1 MYSDDDMVLKKH
13 DNSSRGDKRIVLF
26 ILFHSISGISWVAVV
41 LVKEAH
47 WRFKT
52 VCAVLVLNA
61 KTIFFSSSKIPFLLL
76 FYFLHL
82 RRMVVVNLGNVI

>member
-13 DNSSRGDKRIVLF
+13 DNRGDKRIVLF

-52 VCAVLVLNA
+52 VCS
-61 KTIFFSSSKIPFLLL
+61 FSFECKNHFLFL
-76 FYFLHL
+76 F
-82 RRMVVVNLGNVI
+82 

>member
-13 DNSSRGDKRIVLF
+13 DNSSIVLF

-52 VCAVLVLNA
+52 VCS
-61 KTIFFSSSKIPFLLL
+61 FSFECKNHFLFLL
-76 FYFLHL
+76 
-82 RRMVVVNLGNVI
+82 

>member
-13 DNSSRGDKRIVLF
+13 DNSSIVLF

-52 VCAVLVLNA
+52 VCS
-61 KTIFFSSSKIPFLLL
+61 FSFECKNHFLFLPL
-76 FYFLHL
+76 KSPSFYFSTFCISEEWWWL
-82 RRMVVVNLGNVI
+82 I